1 MNAPHGLRPS
11 VRRCRKSRAGRTT
24 SITGV
29 TTMTNTIHAYPS
41 YVMDGCKLQAVLRYP
56 EGTVEPVF
64 PEVRIAA
71 PATETDATRVRE

>member
-1 MNAPHGLRPS
+1 
-11 VRRCRKSRAGRTT
+11 
-24 SITGV
+24 
-29 TTMTNTIHAYPS
+29 MTNTIHAYPS

-56 EGTVEPVF
+56 EGTEHVVDDGIAGRLSDTFEPVF